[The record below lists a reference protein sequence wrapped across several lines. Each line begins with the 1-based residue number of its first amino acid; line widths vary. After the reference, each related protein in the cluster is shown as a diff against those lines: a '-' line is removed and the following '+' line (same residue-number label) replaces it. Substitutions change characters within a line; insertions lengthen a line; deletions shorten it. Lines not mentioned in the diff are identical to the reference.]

1 MRWTGAKAP
10 ADGDNSFPAAQ
21 LISYTPPSSF
31 IHPPSIPPPPPA
43 DILAPPGYRIQS
55 IIGNQ
60 QSNISG
66 GPGGDGANEKDKKK
80 DKPKYEPPPPPTTRI
95 GRKKRR
101 AAGPSTASK
110 LPDIYPTSRCKLR
123 YLRMQRVHDHLLLEE
138 EYVENMERLRKTKA
152 QATLDTARGD
162 FDIMDR
168 NADERG
174 RVDDMRGSPMG
185 VGNLEELIDDD
196 HAIVSSATGPEYY
209 VSIMSFVDKD
219 LLEPGASI
227 LLHHKSVSVVGV
239 LTEESDPL
247 VSVMKLD
254 KAPTESYADIGGLE
268 TQIQEVRES
277 VELPLLHPELY
288 EEMGI
293 KPPKGV
299 ILYGAP
305 GTGKTLLAKAVA
317 NQTSATFLRIVGSE
331 LIQKYL
337 GDGPRLVR
345 QIFQVAAEHA
355 PSIVFIDEIDAIGT
369 KRYDSTSGGERE
381 IQRTML
387 ELLNQLDGFDDRGD
401 VKVIMATNKIE
412 TLDPAL
418 IRPGRI
424 DRKILFENP
433 DQNTKKKIFT
443 LHTSKMSLGDDVD
456 LDEFI
461 NQKDD
466 LSGAD
471 IRAICTEAG
480 LMALRERRM
489 RVQMDDFRAARERI
503 MKTKQDGG
511 PVEGLYLANIDLAS
525 EVISID
531 SPRHTTFAIM
541 DGFDE
546 EAFKKFFPTS
556 FGRQEKKADVSAQID
571 RTKRTEVSA
580 QSDRE
585 AALVGDA
592 SAEVNAESEKER
604 QPDGSGSDSG
614 SDDSDDDSD
623 DDEDEFPVSHELTFK
638 THDRAVTTL
647 TADPSGSRLIT
658 GSTDC
663 TIKLHDFAS
672 MTPSTVRAFK
682 SVDPSAKKQ
691 SAAQEAHAVHYAA
704 FNPLAPAYVLVV
716 SATSQPR
723 ILDRDGET
731 VTEFAKGDMY
741 LRDLHNTKGHISEVT
756 SGAWCPTDENLCA
769 TAGTDSTVRIWDA
782 NNGRSQKEVIV
793 HKSRVAGSAGRTKMT
808 AVAWGSPKQGGP
820 NVLVSAALDGSLVMW
835 SGNGPFTRPS
845 AEVRDAHT
853 RDTWTSGIDISSDG
867 RLVITKGGDDTI
879 KLWDTRKFKQPITTI
894 HHPSSSSRFPSS
906 NIVFSPTSA
915 NVLTGSE
922 TGHLHILNPAT
933 LKPELIT
940 PVTPGSPLISV
951 IWHEKMNQIITG
963 SANAET
969 HVLYNPTMSTKGA
982 ALVMSKAPKRRHIDD
997 DPSLTMDLTQ
1007 GISGDSV
1014 VVGSNGVPHYSSATW
1029 SARHPNVGLTASG
1042 RSRDPRRP
1050 HIPAQTPFAKS
1061 QPDERHIRENIP
1073 LSSMRDEDP
1082 REALLKYAE
1091 KAEKDPIFTKAWKET
1106 QPTPIYRDLSDE
1118 EDEPGPD
1125 KKKARR

>member
-1 MRWTGAKAP
+1 M
-10 ADGDNSFPAAQ
+10 
-21 LISYTPPSSF
+21 
-31 IHPPSIPPPPPA
+31 
-43 DILAPPGYRIQS
+43 
-55 IIGNQ
+55 GNQ

-66 GPGGDGANEKDKKK
+66 GPGGDGRDDKDKKK
-80 DKPKYEPPPPPTTRI
+80 EKPKYEPPPPPTTRI
-95 GRKKRR
+95 GRKKRK

-138 EYVENMERLRKTKA
+138 EYVANMERLRKTKA
-152 QATLDTARGD
+152 QASQDTARQGD
-162 FDIMDR
+162 LDIMDR

-369 KRYDSTSGGERE
+369 KRYESTSGGERE

-511 PVEGLYLANIDLAS
+511 PVEGLSTEVMTVEQNIDLAS
-525 EVISID
+525 GSHL
-531 SPRHTTFAIM
+531 SPDFQTTCASAIM

-556 FGRQEKKADVSAQID
+556 FGRQEQKADVSAQID
-571 RTKRTEVSA
+571 RTKRTAVSA
-580 QSDRE
+580 PPGRDDEQ
-585 AALVGDA
+585 AGLVGDA
-592 SAEVNAESEKER
+592 SAEVNVDSDRER
-604 QPDGSGSDSG
+604 QRDGPGSDSG
-614 SDDSDDDSD
+614 SDNSDDDDSDD

-647 TADPSGSRLIT
+647 TVDPSGSRLIT

-704 FNPLAPAYVLVV
+704 FNPLSPGYVLVV
-716 SATSQPR
+716 SATPQPR
-723 ILDRDGET
+723 ILSRDGET
-731 VTEFAKGDMY
+731 ITEFVKGDMY
-741 LRDLHNTKGHISEVT
+741 LRDLHNTKGHISEVIG
-756 SGAWCPTDENLCA
+756 GAWSPTDENLCA

-782 NNGRSQKEVIV
+782 NVGRSQKEVIV
-793 HKSRVAGSAGRTKMT
+793 HKSRAAGSAGRSKMT
-808 AVAWGSPKQGGP
+808 AVAWGSPKQGGA
-820 NVLVSAALDGSLVMW
+820 NVLVAAALDGSLVMW
-835 SGNGPFTRPS
+835 SGNGPYTRPS
-845 AEVRDAHT
+845 AEVREAHT
-853 RDTWTSGIDISSDG
+853 KDTWTSGIDISSDG

-879 KLWDTRKFKQPITTI
+879 KLWDTRKFKQPITTV
-894 HHPSSSSRFPSS
+894 HHLSSTRFPSS
-906 NIVFSPTSA
+906 NIIFSPSSA

-933 LKPELIT
+933 LKPELVT
-940 PVTPGSPLISV
+940 TVTPGSPLISV
-951 IWHEKMNQIITG
+951 LWHEKMNQIITG
-963 SANAET
+963 SANAEA
-969 HVLYNPTMSTKGA
+969 HVLYNPNMSTKGA

-997 DPSLTMDLTQ
+997 DPSLTMDLSQ
-1007 GISGDSV
+1007 GLSGDSV

-1050 HIPAQTPFAKS
+1050 HVPVQTPFANS
-1061 QPDERHIRENIP
+1061 QPDEKHIRENIP

-1091 KAEKDPIFTKAWKET
+1091 KAEKDPIFTNAWKET
-1106 QPTPIYRDLSDE
+1106 QPKPIYRDLSDDE
-1118 EDEPGPD
+1118 EEPGPD
-1125 KKKARR
+1125 KKRTRR